1 MSHVVREAPHQHV
14 NRGAPFLHKH
24 GSSNGGGLQM
34 FHARSELAV
43 LCLIR
48 GESREG
54 QEELKKRK
62 VTKLH
67 SPVRVFMAC
76 CQIRRDLRLSTGCVV
91 NVEPCLP
98 KLEIA
103 NLTRKKTNWITVIAP
118 HLNSNYRKD

>member
-67 SPVRVFMAC
+67 SPVDWLCSQRGTMPPQTGNSQLDPQEDELDNGHRSASEE
-76 CQIRRDLRLSTGCVV
+76 QLSQGFDT
-91 NVEPCLP
+91 
-98 KLEIA
+98 
-103 NLTRKKTNWITVIAP
+103 
-118 HLNSNYRKD
+118 D